1 MTVSQKAFK
10 WNYFIF
16 AGSNGY
22 LITMRDSIEPVKKL
36 LKKDIPI
43 PITYNILT
51 CNMQNIYTSKAGS
64 VWKQVLQNY
73 PATKQRTGR
82 KASHSDSRQSS
93 TAYFQEKFHEIHAKW
108 HPKSKNK
115 KEENNKE
122 NNKEQQGTTS
132 QGEWGIGVRPLK
144 NAGPWASS
152 YDALAPLR
160 FLSSGS
166 GPYTCSPFPLASAP
180 LAPLVSSPTPP
191 FPQFQKNP
199 HIILTIPPT
208 YGKLRG

>member
-1 MTVSQKAFK
+1 MWKSKLKMA
-10 WNYFIF
+10 
-16 AGSNGY
+16 
-22 LITMRDSIEPVKKL
+22 ITKSKL
-36 LKKDIPI
+36 NRNTLAEKTNIPI

-160 FLSSGS
+160 FLTALHLFPIPLSVRPTCPTCFLTYPTLSPIPKKS
-166 GPYTCSPFPLASAP
+166 PYHFDN
-180 LAPLVSSPTPP
+180 PP
-191 FPQFQKNP
+191 
-199 HIILTIPPT
+199 HLW
-208 YGKLRG
+208 

>member
-1 MTVSQKAFK
+1 M
-10 WNYFIF
+10 
-16 AGSNGY
+16 
-22 LITMRDSIEPVKKL
+22 KL
-36 LKKDIPI
+36 LYFCRLKLVLNYNERFNRTSQEISEKRWKIEMWKNKLKMAITKSKLNRNTLAEKTNIPI

-122 NNKEQQGTTS
+122 NDKEQPAKGN
-132 QGEWGIGVRPLK
+132 GE
-144 NAGPWASS
+144 
-152 YDALAPLR
+152 
-160 FLSSGS
+160 
-166 GPYTCSPFPLASAP
+166 
-180 LAPLVSSPTPP
+180 
-191 FPQFQKNP
+191 
-199 HIILTIPPT
+199 
-208 YGKLRG
+208 